1 MNYLRARSLDAA
13 VAQLAARPARVVC
26 GATDCLAD
34 PALAPGSVEW
44 IDIAGIDALRG
55 LTCRDGVARIG
66 AASTWQTIAQTAWM
80 PVALRDAAAGVGSR
94 QIRVQGT
101 LGGNLCHASPLA
113 DGVPPLLVLDAEV
126 ELASVRGLRRLPLRE
141 FLLGRRRTAL
151 ASDELLVDIVFD
163 LPGARDRTAFVKCT
177 NRDGMALAVVSAAVH
192 LRMGQGTTLES
203 AAVCVGGASDVPL
216 RLHGLELALMGRHS
230 HELAGIIGGAA
241 LAELSPIDDVRATAA
256 HRLDLSR
263 LAIQRAVRFCLE
275 EFADDA
281 PAY

>member
-1 MNYLRARSLDAA
+1 MNYLRPRSVDAA

-26 GATDCLAD
+26 GATDCFAD
-34 PALAPGSVEW
+34 PALVPGGVEW
-44 IDIAGIDALRG
+44 IDITGIETLRG
-55 LTCRDGVARIG
+55 MTCHDGVARIG
-66 AASTWQTIAQTAWM
+66 AAVTWEAIAQTAWM

-113 DGVPPLLVLDAEV
+113 DGAPPLLALDAEV
-126 ELASVRGLRRLPLRE
+126 ELASVRGVRRMPLRD

-151 ASDELLVDIVFD
+151 ASDELLVDIVFT
-163 LPGARDRTAFVKCT
+163 LPGERHRTAFVKCT

-192 LRMGQGTTLES
+192 LCMRHDATVES
-203 AAVCVGGASDVPL
+203 AAICVGGASDVPL
-216 RLHGLELALMGRHS
+216 RIHGLETALTRQHGR
-230 HELAGIIGGAA
+230 ELAGIIGGAA

-256 HRLDLSR
+256 HRIDLSR

-275 EFADDA
+275 EFADVA
-281 PAY
+281 PAN